1 MRSRSP
7 RRSSFWA
14 ASAAATLASLMAT
27 APARAVEPAPPE
39 LYDELTEEQATEA
52 DQFALN
58 NAIATVFHEAGHML
72 VSEFSLPVLGKE
84 EDAVDGLAVLLLLE
98 AEDEDFN
105 SAVEDWAN
113 IWFLS
118 AGAKEDEA
126 DDIAFWDSHGLDE
139 QRAYATVCL
148 MVGKDKERFQDF
160 AQSIDY
166 PEYRAEECLGEYQ
179 SQLQSWEKVLK
190 PHEASKSDKTAFT
203 ITYAP
208 TKNPQLAYFREIIK
222 TAGVMEMVAAAF
234 SGSYK
239 LKDGIKLTATEC
251 GVANAFWSADD
262 REMTLCYEDLL
273 NSAELDAQW
282 YIDNPDGEE
291 QQAED
296 EDAVEAEDTDEA
308 SPPRQRQPIVPQ
320 AGTSRSG

>member
-1 MRSRSP
+1 MRSISL

-14 ASAAATLASLMAT
+14 APAAAALASLMAA
-27 APARAVEPAPPE
+27 APARAVEPEPPK
-39 LYDELTEEQATEA
+39 LYEELTEEQSTEA

-118 AGAKEDEA
+118 AGAKEDEE
-126 DDIAFWDSHGLDE
+126 DNAFWDSHGLDE

-148 MVGKDKERFQDF
+148 MVGKDKERFNDF

-190 PHEASKSDKTAFT
+190 PHEAGKNDKTKFK

-208 TKNPQLAYFREIIK
+208 TKDPQLAYFREMIK

-239 LKDGIKLTATEC
+239 LKDGIKLTAAEC

-282 YIDNPDGEE
+282 YIDNPDGQE
-291 QQAED
+291 ATGED
-296 EDAVEAEDTDEA
+296 EDTVEEEDTDEA
-308 SPPRQRQPIVPQ
+308 SPPRQRQPILPQ
-320 AGTSRSG
+320 AGASRSG

>member
-1 MRSRSP
+1 MRSRSL
-7 RRSSFWA
+7 RRSSFW
-14 ASAAATLASLMAT
+14 T
-27 APARAVEPAPPE
+27 APAAAALASFMAAAPALAVEPAPPK

-113 IWFLS
+113 VWFLS
-118 AGAKEDEA
+118 AGAKEDEEDMA
-126 DDIAFWDSHGLDE
+126 VWDSHGLDE
-139 QRAYATVCL
+139 QRAYSTVCL
-148 MVGKDKERFQDF
+148 MVGKDPKRFHDF
-160 AQSIDY
+160 AESIDY

-179 SQLQSWEKVLK
+179 SQLQGWEKVLK
-190 PHEASKSDKTAFT
+190 PHEAGKNDKTEFK

-208 TKNPQLAYFREIIK
+208 TKDPQLAYLREMIK
-222 TAGVMEMVAAAF
+222 NAGVMEMVAAAF

-262 REMTLCYEDLL
+262 REMTLCYEDIL

-291 QQAED
+291 QQV
-296 EDAVEAEDTDEA
+296 EDAEAVEEDTDEA
-308 SPPRQRQPIVPQ
+308 SPTRVRDAGSPR
-320 AGTSRSG
+320 AGASL

>member
-14 ASAAATLASLMAT
+14 APAAAALASFMAA
-27 APARAVEPAPPE
+27 APALAVEPAPPKI
-39 LYDELTEEQATEA
+39 YDELTEEQATEA
-52 DQFALN
+52 DQFVLN

-113 IWFLS
+113 VWFLS
-118 AGAKEDEA
+118 AGAKEDEE
-126 DDIAFWDSHGLDE
+126 DMAFWDSHGLDE
-139 QRAYATVCL
+139 QRAYSTVCL
-148 MVGKDKERFQDF
+148 MVGKDAKRFQDF
-160 AQSIDY
+160 AASIDY
-166 PEYRAEECLGEYQ
+166 PEYRAQECLGEYQ

-190 PHEASKSDKTAFT
+190 PHEAGKNDKTVFK

-208 TKNPQLAYFREIIK
+208 TKDPQLAYFRDIIK
-222 TAGVMEMVAAAF
+222 NAGVMEMVAAAF

-291 QQAED
+291 QQVED
-296 EDAVEAEDTDEA
+296 EEAVEEEDTDEA
-308 SPPRQRQPIVPQ
+308 SPPPSRDVGSPR
-320 AGTSRSG
+320 AGASRSG

>member
-1 MRSRSP
+1 MNA
-7 RRSSFWA
+7 RSSFRAPLLTA
-14 ASAAATLASLMAT
+14 ALAVALGALT
-27 APARAVEPAPPE
+27 DARPVMAVEPAPPE
-39 LYDELTEEQATEA
+39 IYDELTEEQAAEA
-52 DQFALN
+52 DQFTLN

-113 IWFLS
+113 VWFLT
-118 AGAKEDEA
+118 AGAKEEDE
-126 DDIAFWDSHGLDE
+126 DMAFWDSHGLDE
-139 QRAYATVCL
+139 QRAYATVCM
-148 MVGKDKERFQDF
+148 MVGKNKKRFKDF
-160 AQSIDY
+160 ADSIEFPD
-166 PEYRAEECLGEYQ
+166 YRAEECVEEYQ
-179 SQLQSWEKVLK
+179 SQLNSWNKVLL
-190 PHEASKSDKTAFT
+190 PHEAKKTDKTNFK

-208 TKNPQLAYFREIIK
+208 TKDPQLAYFRDIIK
-222 TAGVMEMVAAAF
+222 NAGVMEMVAAAF

-273 NSAELDAQW
+273 NSAQLDAQW

-291 QQAED
+291 QPVED
-296 EDAVEAEDTDEA
+296 EVEEDDTDEA
-308 SPPRQRQPIVPQ
+308 IPPRNRDVGSPR
-320 AGTSRSG
+320 AGQSRSG

>member
-1 MRSRSP
+1 MRSRSL

-14 ASAAATLASLMAT
+14 VPAAAALASLMAA
-27 APARAVEPAPPE
+27 APARAVEPEPPK
-39 LYDELTEEQATEA
+39 LYEELTEEQSTEA

-118 AGAKEDEA
+118 AGAKEDEE
-126 DDIAFWDSHGLDE
+126 DNAFWDSHGLDE

-148 MVGKDKERFQDF
+148 MVGKDKERFNDF

-190 PHEASKSDKTAFT
+190 PHEAGKNDKTKFK

-208 TKNPQLAYFREIIK
+208 TKDPQLAYFREMIK

-291 QQAED
+291 ATGED
-296 EDAVEAEDTDEA
+296 EDTDEA
-308 SPPRQRQPIVPQ
+308 SPPRQRQPILPQ
-320 AGTSRSG
+320 AGASRSG

>member
-1 MRSRSP
+1 MNA
-7 RRSSFWA
+7 RSSFRKSSLTASFGIALGLLIGSQPVMA
-14 ASAAATLASLMAT
+14 A
-27 APARAVEPAPPE
+27 EPAPPKI
-39 LYDELTEEQATEA
+39 YDELTEEQATEA
-52 DQFALN
+52 DQFTLN

-113 IWFLS
+113 VWFLS
-118 AGAKEDEA
+118 AGTKEDEE
-126 DDIAFWDSHGLDE
+126 DMAFWDSHGLDE
-139 QRAYATVCL
+139 QRAYATVC
-148 MVGKDKERFQDF
+148 MMMGKDQKRFKDF
-160 AQSIDY
+160 ADSIDF
-166 PEYRAEECLGEYQ
+166 PEYRAEECVEEYQ
-179 SQLQSWEKVLK
+179 SQLNSWNKVLL
-190 PHEASKSDKTAFT
+190 PHEAKKTDKTNFT

-208 TKNPQLAYFREIIK
+208 TKDPQLAYFRDLIK
-222 TAGVMEMVAAAF
+222 NAGVMEMVAAAF

-251 GVANAFWSADD
+251 GVANAFWSPGD

-273 NSAELDAQW
+273 NSAQLDAQW

-291 QQAED
+291 DTGGD
-296 EDAVEAEDTDEA
+296 E
-308 SPPRQRQPIVPQ
+308 
-320 AGTSRSG
+320 

>member
-1 MRSRSP
+1 MRSISL

-14 ASAAATLASLMAT
+14 APAAAALASLMAA
-27 APARAVEPAPPE
+27 APAWAVEPEPPK
-39 LYDELTEEQATEA
+39 LYEELTEEQSTEA

-118 AGAKEDEA
+118 AGAKEDEE
-126 DDIAFWDSHGLDE
+126 DNAFWDSHGLDE

-190 PHEASKSDKTAFT
+190 PHEAGKNDKTKFK

-208 TKNPQLAYFREIIK
+208 TKDPQLAYFREMIK

-291 QQAED
+291 ATGED
-296 EDAVEAEDTDEA
+296 EDTVEEEDTDEA
-308 SPPRQRQPIVPQ
+308 SPPRQRQPILPQ
-320 AGTSRSG
+320 AGASRSG

>member
-1 MRSRSP
+1 MRSISL

-14 ASAAATLASLMAT
+14 APAAAALASLMAA
-27 APARAVEPAPPE
+27 APARAVEPEPPK
-39 LYDELTEEQATEA
+39 LYEELTEEQSTEA

-118 AGAKEDEA
+118 AGAKEDEE
-126 DDIAFWDSHGLDE
+126 DNAFWDSHGLDE

-190 PHEASKSDKTAFT
+190 PHEAGKNDKTKFK

-208 TKNPQLAYFREIIK
+208 TKDPQLAYFREMIK

-291 QQAED
+291 ATGED
-296 EDAVEAEDTDEA
+296 EDTVEEEDADEA
-308 SPPRQRQPIVPQ
+308 SPPRQRQPILPQ
-320 AGTSRSG
+320 AGASRSG

>member
-14 ASAAATLASLMAT
+14 APAAAALASFMAAT
-27 APARAVEPAPPE
+27 PALAVEPAPPKI
-39 LYDELTEEQATEA
+39 YDELTEEQATEA
-52 DQFALN
+52 DQFVLN

-113 IWFLS
+113 VWFLS
-118 AGAKEDEA
+118 AGAKEDEE
-126 DDIAFWDSHGLDE
+126 DVAFWDSHGLDE
-139 QRAYATVCL
+139 QRAYSTVCL
-148 MVGKDKERFQDF
+148 MVGKDAKRFQDF
-160 AQSIDY
+160 AASIDY
-166 PEYRAEECLGEYQ
+166 PEYRAQECLGEYQ

-190 PHEASKSDKTAFT
+190 PHEAGKNDKTKFN

-208 TKNPQLAYFREIIK
+208 TRDPQLAYFRDIIK
-222 TAGVMEMVAAAF
+222 NAGVMEMVAAAF

-291 QQAED
+291 ATGED
-296 EDAVEAEDTDEA
+296 EDTVEEEDTDEA
-308 SPPRQRQPIVPQ
+308 RPPPSRDVGSPR
-320 AGTSRSG
+320 AGASHSG